1 MTDAH
6 DIVARFIRDVSWDA
20 LPDAVRRRARLCLL
34 DNLGA
39 VLGGTLTPVSRISA
53 EYASETWRGDEATI
67 LLHSRRAQAAG
78 AAFANAC
85 AGNGLDID
93 DDAIFTRGHP
103 GAQLLPVVLAVSEKV
118 RASGRAL
125 LEAMVV
131 GYEMAIRTG
140 RCWHDHH
147 EIYQGDGAWGSMA
160 NAAASARLLGL
171 RPDQIKHALGIAE
184 YFSPNAPLM
193 RDIDDPTMVKH
204 GIGWGAM
211 VGVTAAELTQQGFTG
226 IPSILGFDEYEEWVT
241 DIGER
246 YWMADWV
253 FYKAW
258 ASCAWGHAAC
268 VAALQ
273 LVEQNDLSVEEIA
286 DVQVRTFDEAIRL
299 HRGYPTTTEEAQF
312 SVQWPLAC
320 LLLDGELGP
329 KQILEDRFD
338 DPEVRGLVD
347 KIELVLDPEV
357 DALYDSGQEMD
368 LRMYSAVK
376 IALKDGREFDSGI
389 IERGA
394 DEWDAASLERKF
406 RWLVGH
412 VLDPPQVDRLVQM
425 VWEFEDVDDVRELTR
440 QLA

>member
-1 MTDAH
+1 MGRGLQILAEY
-6 DIVARFIRDVSWDA
+6 IRDMSWDA
-20 LPDAVRRRARLCLL
+20 LPEEVRQRAKLCLL

-53 EYASETWRGDEATI
+53 DYAARNWHGDEATI
-67 LLHSRRAQAAG
+67 LLHARRARAAG

-103 GAQLLPVVLAVSEKV
+103 GAQLLPVVLAVSEK
-118 RASGRAL
+118 AKAGGRDL

-131 GYEMAIRTG
+131 GYEVAIRTG

-147 EIYQGDGAWGSMA
+147 EIYQGDGAWGSVA

-171 RPDQIKHALGIAE
+171 DEEQIKHALGIAE

-193 RDIDDPTMVKH
+193 RDIDHPAMVKH

-211 VGVTAAELTQQGFTG
+211 VGVTAAELAQDGFTG
-226 IPSILGFDEYEEWVT
+226 IPSILGFDRYEAWVSN
-241 DIGER
+241 IGDR
-246 YWMADWV
+246 YWMTDWV

-258 ASCAWGHAAC
+258 ASCAWGHPAC

-273 LVEQNDLSVEEIA
+273 LQEENDISVEEIA
-286 DVQVRTFDEAIRL
+286 HIKVRTFEEAIRL
-299 HRGYPTTTEEAQF
+299 HQGYPTTTEEAQF

-329 KQILEDRFD
+329 DQILEERFD
-338 DPEVRGLVD
+338 DPEVQALVD
-347 KIELVLDPEV
+347 KIELVLDPDV
-357 DALYDSGQEMD
+357 DQMYDAAQEMD
-368 LRMYSAVK
+368 LRMYSAVE
-376 IALKDGREFDSGI
+376 ITVENGRVFDSGI
-389 IERGA
+389 IERAA
-394 DEWDAASLERKF
+394 DRWDATSLEEKF
-406 RWLVGH
+406 RWLVGY
-412 VLDPPQVDRLVQM
+412 VVDGKTADRLVEM
-425 VWEFEDVDDVRELTR
+425 VWAFESVDDVVELVR
-440 QLA
+440 HVR